1 MTSTDMQKFKFT
13 VAFALLLAVVCA
25 SRASATTI
33 PVDSFAVKI
42 SPNTDSF
49 SGLSQALKNSLALV
63 AADRPTIS
71 ITNLSTTSSITGFSI
86 TMGNSVFAFGS
97 LLMSAQS
104 STAVATSYLPTN
116 IPGTHA
122 NAPTAS
128 LTFTDFTPNQI
139 FNFRADIDRVS
150 DGGISLTDYKQALA
164 SGGDPS
170 LWATIKVTFSDGQV
184 MTQRLTPSDISGAPQ
199 NPIYQ
204 YFYCLKN
211 IPAGG
216 EINVGNSTPVPE
228 PGTWLLAAL
237 AGVGLIVVR
246 WRRGPRAAAV

>member
-1 MTSTDMQKFKFT
+1 MTSIDMHKIKIAL
-13 VAFALLLAVVCA
+13 AFALI
-25 SRASATTI
+25 SATVCISHAGATPI
-33 PVDSFAVKI
+33 SVDSFAVKI

-71 ITNLSTTSSITGFSI
+71 ITNLSTTSSITDFSI
-86 TMGNSVFAFGS
+86 TMGNSTFAFGS
-97 LLMSAQS
+97 LLISPQA
-104 STAVATSYLPTN
+104 STANVTSYLPTN
-116 IPGTHA
+116 VPGTHA

-128 LTFTDFTPNQI
+128 LSFTDFTPNQI
-139 FNFRADIDRVS
+139 FNFRADIDRVADS
-150 DGGISLTDYKQALA
+150 GLSLTDYKQAFA

-170 LWATIKVTFSDGQV
+170 LWATVKVTFSDGQV
-184 MTQRLTPSDISGAPQ
+184 LTQRLTPSDISGAPQ

-216 EINVGNSTPVPE
+216 EINVGNSSPVPE
-228 PGTWLLAAL
+228 PGTWLLAAIGGLGL
-237 AGVGLIVVR
+237 AVMQ
-246 WRRGPRAAAV
+246 WRRRVRAAA